1 MEDQQLF
8 KGSLALGT
16 NEHLY
21 FQQLQN
27 EASSQSLDHSY
38 DSLDTNASE
47 SSSSSPHLSQDSR
60 DLTLPAATKS
70 VRSVDAAVPA
80 NWTYS
85 GSGNHVQGRNHLN
98 SYDQSLPWN
107 SQAQSEVIDS
117 FQLPCFNQLSENR
130 SKMTSGALHKLDSFT
145 KVFAR
150 QNLRNP
156 SASQGL
162 HEQPSLM
169 DSESALRQLL
179 SVKPGA
185 EQQTLT
191 ATMERFQ
198 QMQPNQANSG
208 QKHQMQAMQH
218 PQQHIYYEYPQHGS
232 QMHSQSLM
240 QQGQQYLQQ
249 MQSHQV
255 LPQQAQQM
263 QQSHY
268 YIQAAQSGQQ
278 RAASQEIQQQ
288 RQFSGQAPQYYHSQT
303 PRPELHPTLQSLHHH
318 HVQMQPPPYHR
329 DCNQKAEYFQQDQT
343 QAMQLIQLGSVPQYV
358 YQNSQPFRHVYK
370 QNMAPQQQ
378 SLHQES
384 SQQKPYESQPQ
395 VVMETAVGFTNVD
408 AVDNYNDV
416 GGIGNAISQHAVLA
430 PDSTFMVNSR
440 GTHPSSTAAWPQIV
454 SDASLPTVSPDHS
467 QNRGVY
473 SERPD
478 SRNRL
483 TCSMCF
489 KEFKSLPALN
499 GHLRSHGGVRPSSLK
514 QEEGEKQQGSEAD
527 SVPPIVMPVSVPV
540 TLPLP
545 EPSLQTS
552 CREGKEQPESCV
564 SDDDMPVLT
573 RMSSSP
579 PSPPKAVSSCA
590 SSEMIRK
597 IQQSSSK
604 SGNSEE
610 SLKPQQEKRKYRH
623 RPEPL
628 FIPPPAFIV
637 SSCHSG
643 ATLYQS
649 QLRSPRV
656 LGDSLLGGNQEL
668 PTYTPP
674 PMLSPV
680 RQGSGL
686 FSSVITSVHNAHL
699 PLTPLTPSP
708 RVLLGRPNS
717 IDVGCTTVTPGPG
730 EQTTDVEPRI
740 NIGSRFQAEI
750 PELQAPL
757 SLLAEVD
764 NATLVWKP
772 LPDLESR
779 DSQQRVDVF
788 LSLSCSSV
796 VPGGGTNLEYA
807 LHVLYECNGNVTGA
821 LETLLLKCPP
831 RLHTH
836 PLANYHYAGSDKW
849 SATEKKNFNKALNTC
864 NKDFFHVQKM
874 IKSKTV
880 SQCVE
885 YYYTWKKI
893 LHLGRTGHRT
903 RCAVVNNEDGMTS
916 ADDDAEE
923 DEELEDKRYESGCEL
938 MQKSPDLPRA
948 AGAYGVPTI
957 GSFVCE
963 MGNCGAIFC
972 SRQALNGHARIH
984 GGTSVPTK
992 GFPVPGSTRT
1002 KSNTQ
1007 SGYCSVKS
1015 SPAHSNTSGETDM
1028 STIFPCKVCGKVF
1041 FKIKSRNAHMKTH
1054 RQQEEQQRQKAQKAA
1069 VAAEM
1074 ADTIARTIVRTTVPV
1089 EHILPFDH
1097 PSLVKSMEQDFDND
1111 VAQDLEDV
1119 LEETDIIHADLLLD
1133 DEDLLQDGAVL

>member
-514 QEEGEKQQGSEAD
+514 Q
-527 SVPPIVMPVSVPV
+527 
-540 TLPLP
+540 
-545 EPSLQTS
+545 
-552 CREGKEQPESCV
+552 
-564 SDDDMPVLT
+564 
-573 RMSSSP
+573 
-579 PSPPKAVSSCA
+579 
-590 SSEMIRK
+590 EMIRK

>member
-8 KGSLALGT
+8 KGSLSIAN
-16 NEHLY
+16 NENLY

-38 DSLDTNASE
+38 DSLDTNE
-47 SSSSSPHLSQDSR
+47 SSSSSPHLSQESR
-60 DLTLPAATKS
+60 DLALPAATKS
-70 VRSVDAAVPA
+70 VRPVDAGGPA
-80 NWTYS
+80 NWTYA
-85 GSGNHVQGRNHLN
+85 GSGNHVHLN
-98 SYDQSLPWN
+98 SYDQSLSWN
-107 SQAQSEVIDS
+107 SQTQNEVIDS

-130 SKMTSGALHKLDSFT
+130 CKMTSGALHKLDSFT

-162 HEQPSLM
+162 HEQTCLL
-169 DSESALRQLL
+169 DSDSALRQLL
-179 SVKPGA
+179 SVKAGA
-185 EQQTLT
+185 EQPTLT
-191 ATMERFQ
+191 ATMDRYP
-198 QMQPNQANSG
+198 QMQPNLANTP
-208 QKHQMQAMQH
+208 QKQQMQAMQN
-218 PQQHIYYEYPQHGS
+218 PQQHFYYEYPQNVN
-232 QMHSQSLM
+232 QLQSQSLM

-268 YIQAAQSGQQ
+268 YMQAAQSGQQ
-278 RAASQEIQQQ
+278 RAASQEIQQ

-303 PRPELHPTLQSLHHH
+303 ARPELHHSAQSLHHH
-318 HVQMQPPPYHR
+318 MQMQPSPYHR
-329 DCNQKAEYFQQDQT
+329 DCNQKTEYFQQDQA
-343 QAMQLIQLGSVPQYV
+343 QPMQLIQLSSVPQYA
-358 YQNSQPFRHVYK
+358 YQHSQPLRHMYK
-370 QNMAPQQQ
+370 QNLAPQQQ

-384 SQQKPYESQPQ
+384 SQQKLYENQPQ
-395 VVMETAVGFTNVD
+395 VVMETAVGFTTVD
-408 AVDNYNDV
+408 NADNYNSHNV
-416 GGIGNAISQHAVLA
+416 EGIGNTVSQHAVLA
-430 PDSTFMVNSR
+430 QDPSFMVNSR
-440 GTHPSSTAAWPQIV
+440 GPHPSSTAAWPQIL
-454 SDASLPTVSPDHS
+454 SDVSLPTASPDHS
-467 QNRGVY
+467 QHRGLY

-478 SRNRL
+478 SKNRL

-499 GHLRSHGGVRPSSLK
+499 GHLRSHGGVRPSNLK
-514 QEEGEKQQGSEAD
+514 QEIISK
-527 SVPPIVMPVSVPV
+527 
-540 TLPLP
+540 LH
-545 EPSLQTS
+545 
-552 CREGKEQPESCV
+552 
-564 SDDDMPVLT
+564 
-573 RMSSSP
+573 
-579 PSPPKAVSSCA
+579 
-590 SSEMIRK
+590 
-597 IQQSSSK
+597 QSSLK
-604 SGNSEE
+604 SGNSE

-628 FIPPPAFIV
+628 FIPPPSFTANSFY
-637 SSCHSG
+637 SG

-656 LGDSLLGGNQEL
+656 LGENLLTGTQEL

-686 FSSVITSVHNAHL
+686 FSSVITAIHNAHL

-717 IDVGCTTVTPGPG
+717 IDTGSTTVTPGPG
-730 EQTTDVEPRI
+730 EQTIDVEPRI
-740 NIGSRFQAEI
+740 NIGSRFQADI
-750 PELQAPL
+750 PELQGPS
-757 SLLAEVD
+757 SLEKEMD

-779 DSQQRVDVF
+779 EPQQKVDVF
-788 LSLSCSSV
+788 LSMSCSSV
-796 VPGGGTNLEYA
+796 LPGGGTNLEYA
-807 LHVLYECNGNVTGA
+807 LHVLYECKGNITRA
-821 LETLLLKCPP
+821 LETLLLETPH
-831 RLHTH
+831 RLHNH

-849 SATEKKNFNKALNTC
+849 SAAEKKNFNKALHTC
-864 NKDFFHVQKM
+864 NKDFFYVQKM

-893 LHLGRTGHRT
+893 LHLGSRHRT
-903 RCAVVNNEDGMTS
+903 RLAEVNEDGVTS
-916 ADDDAEE
+916 VDDDGDE
-923 DEELEDKRYESGCEL
+923 DEELEDKRYENWCDL
-938 MQKSPDLPRA
+938 TQKSPDLRHATDFSRP
-948 AGAYGVPTI
+948 AGAYGVSSI

-984 GGTSVPTK
+984 GGASVPSK
-992 GFPVPGSTRT
+992 VFPAPGSSRT

-1015 SPAHSNTSGETDM
+1015 SPAHSNTSGETDT

-1074 ADTIARTIVRTTVPV
+1074 ADTIARTIVRTTVPA
-1089 EHILPFDH
+1089 EHIVPFDH
-1097 PSLVKSMEQDFDND
+1097 LSLVKSMEQDFDND

-1133 DEDLLQDGAVL
+1133 DEDTDLLQDAAVL